1 MSKIEIYSSEK
12 IAGIRSVAIW
22 LSEYSSDKEGR
33 ILVSPELATTEGLN
47 KRNVFLKRGLKKFK
61 DIEKLDISDKQS
73 KKISNIRTTYSKELL
88 MNLRPFSIEN
98 DIKTFL
104 NLIELNKNYKELFK
118 DNPHLEKNLNDFKSS
133 LKRSHEFRHLISQ
146 L

>member
-1 MSKIEIYSSEK
+1 MNIDINSQI
-12 IAGIRSVAIW
+12 
-22 LSEYSSDKEGR
+22 KEAR
-33 ILVSPELATTEGLN
+33 DLFDQAFKMKEVT

-61 DIEKLDISDKQS
+61 NIEKLDVNDKQS
-73 KKISNIRTTYSKELL
+73 EKISNIRTTYSKELL
-88 MNLRPFSIEN
+88 MNLRPFSIED

-118 DNPHLEKNLNDFKSS
+118 NNPHLEKKLNDFKSS
-133 LKRSHEFRHLISQ
+133 LKRSHEFRHLMSQ